1 MKRLIKMIKKTK
13 KMIIM
18 KRVEIVN
25 SRKSRQYRK
34 NSANDSVFKDHRK
47 S

>member
-34 NSANDSVFKDHRK
+34 KLSK
-47 S
+47 